1 MLGRS
6 LLIYNVDP
14 AAYQLEELNS
24 QNIMISMLS
33 GDRHRYTLFAL
44 GIMPY
49 ITANLFILIFMAI
62 KGSEFKARIS
72 PRRMKR
78 FTLILMTVIAAISAI
93 SRTDGLIFKE
103 SNLDSEILKIIA
115 VLEMTTGALIIYKM
129 VKANQEYGI
138 GSQTPIILVNIL
150 DNLISTI
157 QNFTWKELYNS
168 LILCLIMSVVMLFM
182 ENILIR
188 IPVQRVSIH
197 NVYADK
203 SYIAFKL
210 DPIGVMPVMFAVSF
224 FMIPQLVVRFF
235 LLFYENN
242 RTLQLIYENL
252 NLTNITGV
260 TIPLLCL
267 HRGKWRS
274 SFREAETVL

>member
-115 VLEMTTGALIIYKM
+115 
-129 VKANQEYGI
+129 
-138 GSQTPIILVNIL
+138 
-150 DNLISTI
+150 
-157 QNFTWKELYNS
+157 
-168 LILCLIMSVVMLFM
+168 
-182 ENILIR
+182 
-188 IPVQRVSIH
+188 
-197 NVYADK
+197 
-203 SYIAFKL
+203 
-210 DPIGVMPVMFAVSF
+210 
-224 FMIPQLVVRFF
+224 
-235 LLFYENN
+235 
-242 RTLQLIYENL
+242 
-252 NLTNITGV
+252 
-260 TIPLLCL
+260 
-267 HRGKWRS
+267 
-274 SFREAETVL
+274 